1 MLQKRRDGK
10 NEVMAAWKLLFL
22 AMKLRRGW
30 KRIPPKQR
38 RKLVEGA
45 GKQARGA
52 GEQLR
57 KHGPVV
63 ASRLGSAVKQ
73 ARKRR

>member
-1 MLQKRRDGK
+1 
-10 NEVMAAWKLLFL
+10 MAAWKLLFL
-22 AMKLRRGW
+22 ALKLRRGW
-30 KRIPPKQR
+30 NRIPPSQR

-45 GKQARGA
+45 GKQVRGA

-57 KHGPVV
+57 KQGPVV
-63 ASRLGSAVKQ
+63 ANRVGSAVKQ